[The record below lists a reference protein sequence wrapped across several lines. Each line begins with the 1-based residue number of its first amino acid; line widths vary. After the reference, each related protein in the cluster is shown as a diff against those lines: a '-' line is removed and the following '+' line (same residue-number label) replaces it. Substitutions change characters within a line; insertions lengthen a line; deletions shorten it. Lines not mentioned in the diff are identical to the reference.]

1 MTFGTFEIFRAF
13 GVMGRFLV
21 VIALVACSSWC
32 LAAPA
37 WANIQIKLK
46 DLTYQSCPA
55 EQSRNLVLG
64 GGTMSAR
71 CYLIEGTAVNP
82 KNKTVYN
89 ADVFGRVYDANG
101 NDVMPERGRLG
112 AIAEVPPGES
122 TFAIMLSVP
131 ADQPEPLALKQFKAS
146 GFTGNVRR

>member
-1 MTFGTFEIFRAF
+1 MITGFVWRS
-13 GVMGRFLV
+13 V
-21 VIALVACSSWC
+21 VAIALVILSFSWQS
-32 LAAPA
+32 APA

-64 GGTMSAR
+64 GGIMSAR
-71 CYLIEGTAVNP
+71 CYLIEGIAVNP

-122 TFAIMLSVP
+122 HFEIMLSVP
-131 ADQPEPLALKQFKAS
+131 ADQPDPLVLKQFKAS